1 MQFLFLANAARNGI
15 CNMAAALS
23 GRRMKTITQSAVAG
37 GFAPQLVHELVHQ
50 IVYVAGGFAPQ

>member
-1 MQFLFLANAARNGI
+1 
-15 CNMAAALS
+15 MAAALS